1 MTLMPMSGRIDT
13 LLDALRR
20 ALRWITLIV
29 IVLAGVQ
36 VFLGLIIYSNA
47 WFRGVSGFSRVD
59 VLFVF
64 TCVVFALFV
73 AQFFLLKKTKYV
85 GIAVAVP
92 VLGLLAYDLADGYSL
107 PFLIYYAAYVRLFS

>member
-1 MTLMPMSGRIDT
+1 MSVRIDT

-20 ALRWITLIV
+20 ILRWVTLVV

-36 VFLGLIIYSNA
+36 VFLGLLVYSHA
-47 WFRGVSGFSRVD
+47 WFRGVSGFNRMD
-59 VLFVF
+59 VLFIF

-73 AQFFLLKKTKYV
+73 TQYFLLKKTKYV

-107 PFLIYYAAYVRLFS
+107 PFLIYYAAYIRLFS

>member
-1 MTLMPMSGRIDT
+1 MPMSGRIDT

-29 IVLAGVQ
+29 IVLAGIQ
-36 VFLGLIIYSNA
+36 VFLGIVISGYA
-47 WFRGVSGFSRVD
+47 WFQGSFHFNREFIY
-59 VLFVF
+59 FIF
-64 TCVVFALFV
+64 NCIIFAMFV
-73 AQFFLLKKTKYV
+73 AQYFLLKKTKYV